1 MNEKK
6 PPQEKKEII
15 CQKINTVEKT
25 INKIEKIDS
34 DFILT
39 LDKFFFKDEVNL
51 NEIFSED
58 LKSHFNKINSNH
70 NEKMKIIN
78 YITQVFV
85 LC

>member
-1 MNEKK
+1 MNVKK

>member
-15 CQKINTVEKT
+15 CQKINTFEKT

>member
-6 PPQEKKEII
+6 SPQEKKEVI
-15 CQKINTVEKT
+15 CLKINTVEKT
-25 INKIEKIDS
+25 INKIEKI